1 MAIGTK
7 ERTELREELVNQGYS
22 WEYIDEWQPKTTL
35 YRHREMLSPD
45 GAVVSPAG
53 TALRNMPG
61 NPDYVNKKAMVG
73 LFTWPPSETCTCRWC
88 NERNSQTPQQEPE
101 QEAEEPT
108 FSGTAAEVLSQ
119 MGQAKKSRRRMG
131 PHFQSDS

>member
-61 NPDYVNKKAMVG
+61 NPDYVNRKGLVG
-73 LFTWPPSETCTCRWC
+73 LFTYY
-88 NERNSQTPQQEPE
+88 
-101 QEAEEPT
+101 
-108 FSGTAAEVLSQ
+108 
-119 MGQAKKSRRRMG
+119 QAKPAHAGGVMRETLRHLKKNLNRKQRN
-131 PHFQSDS
+131 PHSAELQLRY